1 VTTYFFNTTNSKI
14 INVTANNN
22 NYGIYV
28 RSSSNNTLTN
38 INANSNYYHGIYL
51 YSNSSNNIITNI
63 TANYEILYNQNKS
76 LALILY
82 SPKAEYF
89 KNSFYWNVFQAYVN
103 ELFETITYT
112 FDTVNEM
119 LLIGHNPSLTALT
132 ITLDVYREEIK
143 PGEVLK
149 IEFETDSWINIGKE
163 NAKFIWI
170 EKPIYNNFLKI

>member
-1 VTTYFFNTTNSKI
+1 MKTLYVMRHPQKQVAKPNQDDFDIKLSPEGIEEAKKI
-14 INVTANNN
+14 AQN
-22 NYGIYV
+22 
-28 RSSSNNTLTN
+28 
-38 INANSNYYHGIYL
+38 L
-51 YSNSSNNIITNI
+51 YSMEIKPDLIVASPANRTRE
-63 TANYEILYNQNKS
+63 TAEIVSEILEYDKNIMYNEV
-76 LALILY
+76 L
-82 SPKAEYF
+82 
-89 KNSFYWNVFQAYVN
+89 FQAYVN